1 MRRCFIHIGTH
12 RTGTTSLQM
21 ALSAHSQALQDRH
34 YLYPLSGRPPEA
46 PLGQHN
52 LAWEI
57 SGDYRFQKDSG
68 GIEDLLKEIGG
79 TTHNVILSSED
90 FECSIHH
97 FENFTEF
104 IRRLQAHQFEIK
116 LLMYF
121 RNQIDYARSLYF
133 ALLYYGF
140 DRPFDNFLNEILARG
155 QCTWR
160 DWICAFCYR
169 DFLQRLDAIEGIDII
184 VRSFE
189 YARKR
194 SLLAD
199 FLSNFELEPAD
210 LGIRAEV
217 HANEAMDLHDAVGKF
232 CQHRLGRLLTE
243 DEERIVASLA
253 AVVRETRIDLSAGS
267 RLEISRRFK
276 DSNEYLF
283 DRYHIAKFERMQL
296 DQADVTGRRERI
308 CMETVFSSSLPQ
320 LIESAARDLAATG
333 LSDGAEAVLMKA
345 GL

>member
-12 RTGTTSLQM
+12 RTGTTSLQI
-21 ALSAHSQALQDRH
+21 ALSAHFQALQDYH

-46 PLGQHN
+46 PHGQHN
-52 LAWEI
+52 LAWEV
-57 SGDYRFQKDSG
+57 SGDHRFQKGSG
-68 GIEDLLKEIGG
+68 GIEDLLKEISG

-90 FECSIHH
+90 FGCSIHH

-104 IRRLQAHQFEIK
+104 IRRLQSHRFEIK
-116 LLMYF
+116 LLVYF

-133 ALLYYGF
+133 ALLHYGF
-140 DRPFDNFLNEILARG
+140 DRPFDDFLDEILARG
-155 QCTWR
+155 QCAWR

-169 DFLQRLDAIEGIDII
+169 DFLQRLEAIEGVDII

-189 YARKR
+189 DARKR

-199 FLSNFELEPAD
+199 CLSNFELEPAD

-217 HANEAMDLHDAVGKF
+217 HANEQMKLHDAVGKF

-243 DEERIVASLA
+243 NEERIVASLA
-253 AVVRETRIDLSAGS
+253 AALKETRIDLSAGS
-267 RLEISRRFK
+267 RLKISRRFK

-296 DQADVTGRRERI
+296 DQTDVTGRQERI
-308 CMETVFSSSLPQ
+308 CMETVFSSSLHQ
-320 LIESAARDLAATG
+320 FIESAARELAASG
-333 LSDGAEAVLMKA
+333 LSDGAEALLIKA

>member
-12 RTGTTSLQM
+12 RTGTTSLQI

-34 YLYPLSGRPPEA
+34 YLYPLSGRPPEV
-46 PLGQHN
+46 PHGQHN

-90 FECSIHH
+90 FGCSIHY

-104 IRRLQAHQFEIK
+104 IRRLQSHQFEIK
-116 LLMYF
+116 LLVYF

-133 ALLYYGF
+133 ALLHYGF
-140 DRPFDNFLNEILARG
+140 DRPFDDFLDEILARG
-155 QCTWR
+155 QFTWR
-160 DWICAFCYR
+160 YWVCAFCYR
-169 DFLQRLDAIEGIDII
+169 DFLQRLEAIGDVDII

-189 YARKR
+189 DAKKR

-199 FLSNFELEPAD
+199 CLSNFELKPAD

-217 HANEAMDLHDAVGKF
+217 YANEQMDLHDAIEKF

-243 DEERIVASLA
+243 DEKRITISLA
-253 AVVRETRIDLSAGS
+253 AALREARIDLSVDS
-267 RLEISRRFK
+267 RSKISQRFK

-283 DRYHIAKFERMQL
+283 NRYHIAKFERMQL
-296 DQADVTGRRERI
+296 DQTDLNGRHERI
-308 CMETVFSSSLPQ
+308 CMETVFSSSLHQ
-320 LIESAARDLAATG
+320 FIESAAQDVATSG
-333 LSDGAEAVLMKA
+333 LPDGAEALLMKA

>member
-1 MRRCFIHIGTH
+1 MRQCFIHIGTH
-12 RTGTTSLQM
+12 RTGTTSLQI
-21 ALSAHSQALQDRH
+21 ALSAHSQALQDCH

-46 PLGQHN
+46 PHGQHN

-57 SGDYRFQKDSG
+57 SGDYRFQKGSG
-68 GIEDLLKEIGG
+68 GIEDLLKEING

-90 FECSIHH
+90 FECSIHC
-97 FENFTEF
+97 FENFTKF
-104 IRRLQAHQFEIK
+104 IRRLQSHQFEIK
-116 LLMYF
+116 LLVYF

-140 DRPFDNFLNEILARG
+140 DRPFDDFLDEILTRG
-155 QCTWR
+155 LCTWR

-169 DFLQRLDAIEGIDII
+169 DFLQRLEGIGGVDII

-189 YARKR
+189 DAKKR

-199 FLSNFELEPAD
+199 CLSNFELKPAD

-217 HANEAMDLHDAVGKF
+217 HANQQMDLHDAVGKF

-243 DEERIVASLA
+243 DEKQITVSLA
-253 AVVRETRIDLSAGS
+253 AALTEARIDLSADS
-267 RLEISRRFK
+267 RSKISQRFK

-283 DRYHIAKFERMQL
+283 DKYHIAKFERMQL
-296 DQADVTGRRERI
+296 DQADLNGSHEPI
-308 CMETVFSSSLPQ
+308 CMKKVFSSSLHQ
-320 LIESAARDLAATG
+320 FIANTAQDLATSG
-333 LSDGAEAVLMKA
+333 LPDGAEALLMKA